1 MSSNHTIK
9 LVVFDL
15 DGTAVDFGCQA
26 PVGAMLEA
34 FSKQRIMLTMQQVR
48 SSLGL
53 PNYEHVRSLLE
64 MPAVSEQFQIV
75 HGRRWNEAD
84 ALHFTDD
91 LTELQSE
98 FVARHTA
105 LVPELAACVE
115 ELKKRGMMLGTTTS
129 YPRQTAEQI
138 WDLLGIE
145 GLAFDAHVAADDTPA
160 GRPAPWMIFRL
171 MQELDV
177 FPPRHVVKVGD
188 TAADIEEGRNAGCWT
203 VGVIQSGNEIGL
215 TLRDW
220 QLLAPAEQ
228 EQLCQAVIRKMLPS
242 GAVRLLDR
250 RAPQRN
256 LHRGLPPW
264 TSDWLPTLAD
274 LPATIDSFQR
284 RLALGEGP

>member
-53 PNYEHVRSLLE
+53 PNYEHVRALLE

-84 ALHFTDD
+84 ALHLTDD
-91 LTELQSE
+91 VTELQPE
-98 FVARHTA
+98 FVTRHTA

-115 ELKKRGMMLGTTTS
+115 ELKGREIKLGTTTS

-177 FPPRHVVKVGD
+177 FPPCHVLKIGD
-188 TAADIEEGRNAGCWT
+188 TAADIEEGRNAGCWSVLDKNT
-203 VGVIQSGNEIGL
+203 AYEIGL
-215 TLRDW
+215 TLKDW
-220 QLLAPAEQ
+220 QSLPPAEQ
-228 EQLCQAVIRKMLPS
+228 EERQHNVVRK
-242 GAVRLLDR
+242 LLQTC
-250 RAPQRN
+250 A
-256 LHRGLPPW
+256 H
-264 TSDWLPTLAD
+264 DWLPTLAD
-274 LPATIDSFQR
+274 
-284 RLALGEGP
+284 

>member
-1 MSSNHTIK
+1 MSANHQIK

-34 FSKQRIMLTMQQVR
+34 FSRQRIMLTMQQVR

-64 MPAVSEQFQIV
+64 MPAVGEQFQIV

-84 ALHFTDD
+84 ALHFADD
-91 LTELQSE
+91 LVELQTE
-98 FVARHTA
+98 FVSRYCG
-105 LVPELAACVE
+105 LVPALAACVE
-115 ELKKRGMMLGTTTS
+115 ELKRRGIKLGTTTS

-145 GLAFDAHVAADDTPA
+145 GLAFDAHVAADDTPS
-160 GRPAPWMIFRL
+160 GRPAPWMIYRL

-177 FPPRHVVKVGD
+177 FPPWRVLKVGD
-188 TAADIEEGRNAGCWT
+188 TAADIEEGRNAGCWS
-203 VGVIQSGNEIGL
+203 VGVIASGNEIGL
-215 TLRDW
+215 TLNEW
-220 QLLAPAEQ
+220 LSLSPAEQ
-228 EQLCQAVIRKMLPS
+228 DERQQNVVRK
-242 GAVRLLDR
+242 LLHTC
-250 RAPQRN
+250 A
-256 LHRGLPPW
+256 
-264 TSDWLPTLAD
+264 SDWLPTLAD

-284 RLALGEGP
+284 RLALGERP